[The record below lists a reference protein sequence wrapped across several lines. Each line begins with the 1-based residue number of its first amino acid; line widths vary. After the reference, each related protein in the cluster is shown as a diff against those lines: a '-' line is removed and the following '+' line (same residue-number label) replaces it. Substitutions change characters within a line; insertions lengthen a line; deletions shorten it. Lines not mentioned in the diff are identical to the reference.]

1 MDDGMAYYRPHRA
14 VVKLCLLISERMPV
28 AKKSMFRAIAGLV
41 LFALA
46 VAHNAGAAWPEK
58 TVRIVI
64 PWPPGGSTDIVGRLL
79 AAEMTQRLKQ
89 QFIIDNRAGA
99 GSIIGLQYASQLP
112 PDGYSLMLTSTAYG
126 FLIDK
131 PKVPVDLVNSFA
143 PVAYIGV
150 GDSAFAIH
158 PSLQVNS
165 VQALIDLAKKRP
177 GELLYASSGIGGF
190 PHMSTE
196 LFKMMTKTNL
206 THVPFKGGGP
216 AAADVMAGHTQMIF
230 GSLPTV
236 AAMIGAGRLK
246 LLATGGKQRNPIY
259 PKIPSI
265 AETVPGYE
273 STIWWGLFAPK
284 TTPADVIARVHA
296 EINTALTSPELLRRL
311 EEQGA
316 VPSKMS
322 SAEFG
327 KLMVAE
333 THKWLEVIRV
343 AGIKAE

>member
-1 MDDGMAYYRPHRA
+1 MRTKIVLSA
-14 VVKLCLLISERMPV
+14 VL
-28 AKKSMFRAIAGLV
+28 
-41 LFALA
+41 ALSA
-46 VAHNAGAAWPEK
+46 VAAVGSAHAAWPEK

-79 AAEMTQRLKQ
+79 AAELTKRLKQ

-99 GSIIGLQYASQLP
+99 GSIIGLQYATQQP
-112 PDGYSLMLTSTAYG
+112 PDGHTLMMTSTAYG

-165 VQALIDLAKKRP
+165 VRALIDLAKKRP

-216 AAADVMAGHTQMIF
+216 AAADTMAGHTQIML

-236 AAMIGAGRLK
+236 VAMVSSGRLK
-246 LLATGGKQRNPIY
+246 LLATGGLKRNPKY
-259 PKIPSI
+259 PNTPAV

-273 STIWWGLFAPK
+273 STIWWGMFAPRN
-284 TTPADVIARVHA
+284 TPADIVASVHA
-296 EINTALTSPELLRRL
+296 EITAVLNSPDMLRRL
-311 EEQGA
+311 DEQGA

-322 SAEFG
+322 SSDFG
-327 KLMVAE
+327 KLMVSE
-333 THKWLEVIRV
+333 TNKWLEVIRT

>member
-1 MDDGMAYYRPHRA
+1 MRTKIVASA
-14 VVKLCLLISERMPV
+14 LL
-28 AKKSMFRAIAGLV
+28 
-41 LFALA
+41 ALSA
-46 VAHNAGAAWPEK
+46 VAALGGAHAAWPEK

-64 PWPPGGSTDIVGRLL
+64 PWPPGGSTDIIGRLL
-79 AAEMTQRLKQ
+79 AAELTKRLKQ

-99 GSIIGLQYASQLP
+99 GSIIGLQYATQQP
-112 PDGYSLMLTSTAYG
+112 PDGHTLMMTSTAYG

-165 VQALIDLAKKRP
+165 VRALIDLAKKRP

-216 AAADVMAGHTQMIF
+216 AAADTMAGHTQIML

-236 AAMIGAGRLK
+236 VAMVGSGRLK
-246 LLATGGKQRNPIY
+246 LLATGGLKRNPKY
-259 PKIPSI
+259 PNTPAV

-273 STIWWGLFAPK
+273 STIWWGMFAPRN
-284 TTPADVIARVHA
+284 TPADIVASVHA
-296 EINTALTSPELLRRL
+296 EITTALNSPDMLRRL
-311 EEQGA
+311 DEQGA

-322 SAEFG
+322 SADFG
-327 KLMVAE
+327 KLMVSE
-333 THKWLEVIRV
+333 TNKWLEVIRA

>member
-1 MDDGMAYYRPHRA
+1 MRTKIVASA
-14 VVKLCLLISERMPV
+14 LL
-28 AKKSMFRAIAGLV
+28 
-41 LFALA
+41 ALSA
-46 VAHNAGAAWPEK
+46 VAALGGAHAAWPEK

-64 PWPPGGSTDIVGRLL
+64 PWPPGGSTDIIGRLL
-79 AAEMTQRLKQ
+79 AAELTKRLKQ

-99 GSIIGLQYASQLP
+99 GSIIGLQYATQQP
-112 PDGYSLMLTSTAYG
+112 PDGHTLMMTSTAYG

-165 VQALIDLAKKRP
+165 VRALIDLAKKRP

-216 AAADVMAGHTQMIF
+216 AAADTMAGHTQIIL

-236 AAMIGAGRLK
+236 VAMVGSGRLK
-246 LLATGGKQRNPIY
+246 LLATGGLKRNPKY
-259 PKIPSI
+259 PNTPAV

-273 STIWWGLFAPK
+273 STIWWGMFAPRN
-284 TTPADVIARVHA
+284 TPADIVASVHA
-296 EINTALTSPELLRRL
+296 EITTALNSPDMLRRL
-311 EEQGA
+311 DEQGA

-322 SAEFG
+322 SADFG
-327 KLMVAE
+327 KLMVSE
-333 THKWLEVIRV
+333 TNKWLEVIRT

>member
-1 MDDGMAYYRPHRA
+1 MIARFQVGTVAAMA
-14 VVKLCLLISERMPV
+14 
-28 AKKSMFRAIAGLV
+28 
-41 LFALA
+41 LFAWA
-46 VAHNAGAAWPEK
+46 FGPQAHAAWPEK

-64 PWPPGGSTDIVGRLL
+64 PWPPGGSTDIVGRML

-99 GSIIGLQYASQLP
+99 GSIVGLQYATQQP
-112 PDGYSLMLTSTAYG
+112 ADGYTLMMTSTAYG

-150 GDSAFAIH
+150 GDSALVIH
-158 PSLQVNS
+158 PSLRVNS
-165 VQALIDLAKKRP
+165 VRELIDLAKKRP

-196 LFKMMTKTNL
+196 LFKMMTKTNI

-216 AAADVMAGHTQMIF
+216 AAADLMAGHTQVML
-230 GSLPTV
+230 SSVPTV
-236 AAMIGAGRLK
+236 TSMVSAGRLK
-246 LLATGGKQRNPIY
+246 LLATGGKKRNPKY
-259 PKIPSI
+259 PDTPTV

-273 STIWWGLFAPK
+273 STIWWGMFAPR
-284 TTPADVIARVHA
+284 TTPADIIARVHG
-296 EINTALTSPELLRRL
+296 EISTALTAPELLRRL
-311 EEQGA
+311 DEQGA
-316 VPSKMS
+316 VPSRMS

-333 THKWLEVIRV
+333 TNKWLEVIRV
-343 AGIKAE
+343 AGIKGE

>member
-1 MDDGMAYYRPHRA
+1 MRTKIALSA
-14 VVKLCLLISERMPV
+14 VL
-28 AKKSMFRAIAGLV
+28 
-41 LFALA
+41 ALSA
-46 VAHNAGAAWPEK
+46 VAAVGSAHAAWPEK

-79 AAEMTQRLKQ
+79 AAELTKRLKQ

-99 GSIIGLQYASQLP
+99 GSIIGLQYATQQP
-112 PDGYSLMLTSTAYG
+112 PDGHTLMMTSTAYG

-165 VQALIDLAKKRP
+165 VRALIDLAKKRP

-216 AAADVMAGHTQMIF
+216 AAADTMAGHTQIML

-236 AAMIGAGRLK
+236 VAMVSSGRLK
-246 LLATGGKQRNPIY
+246 LLATGGLKRNPKY
-259 PKIPSI
+259 PNTPAV

-273 STIWWGLFAPK
+273 STIWWGMFAPRN
-284 TTPADVIARVHA
+284 TPADIVASVHA
-296 EINTALTSPELLRRL
+296 EITAALSSPDMLRRL
-311 EEQGA
+311 DEQGA

-322 SAEFG
+322 SADFG
-327 KLMVAE
+327 KLMVSE
-333 THKWLEVIRV
+333 TNKWLEVIRT

>member
-1 MDDGMAYYRPHRA
+1 MIIR
-14 VVKLCLLISERMPV
+14 
-28 AKKSMFRAIAGLV
+28 V
-41 LFALA
+41 LTLA
-46 VAHNAGAAWPEK
+46 VAILAGLPHAHAAWPEK
-58 TVRIVI
+58 TVRIII
-64 PWPPGGSTDIVGRLL
+64 PWPPGGSTDIIGRLL

-99 GSIIGLQYASQLP
+99 GSIIGLQYAMQQQ
-112 PDGYSLMLTSTAYG
+112 PDGYALMMTSTAYG

-143 PVAYIGV
+143 PVAYVGM

-158 PSLQVNS
+158 PSLRVNS
-165 VQALIDLAKKRP
+165 IRELIDIAKKRP

-190 PHMSTE
+190 PHLSTE
-196 LFKMMTKTNL
+196 LFKMMTKTSI

-216 AAADVMAGHTQMIF
+216 AAADTMAGHTQIMF

-236 AAMIGAGRLK
+236 ASIIAAGRLK
-246 LLATGGKQRNPIY
+246 LLATGGTQRHANFPTIPIV
-259 PKIPSI
+259 

-273 STIWWGLFAPK
+273 STIWFGLFAPK
-284 TTPADVIARVHA
+284 TTPTDIIARVHA
-296 EINTALTSPELLRRL
+296 EVNTALTSPELLKRIA
-311 EEQGA
+311 EQGA

-327 KLMVAE
+327 KLMVSE
-333 THKWLEVIRV
+333 TNKWLEVIRA